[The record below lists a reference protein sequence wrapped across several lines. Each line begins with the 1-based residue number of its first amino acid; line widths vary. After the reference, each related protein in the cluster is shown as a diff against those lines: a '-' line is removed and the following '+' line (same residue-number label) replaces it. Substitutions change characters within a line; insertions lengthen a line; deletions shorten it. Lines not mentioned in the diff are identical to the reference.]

1 MISLPAPAVRGLALL
16 AIGSALVVGHVTF
29 AAAAPNQ
36 MRVKSFMAGRTVS
49 DVDTTGSI
57 SDERGLAENCYSET
71 VQEKTTTG
79 KVIVRRVHECD

>member
-1 MISLPAPAVRGLALL
+1 MAL
-16 AIGSALVVGHVTF
+16 
-29 AAAAPNQ
+29 NQ

-57 SDERGLAENCYSET
+57 SDARNLGENCYSEM

-79 KVIVRRVHECD
+79 KVIVRRVQECD

>member
-36 MRVKSFMAGRTVS
+36 MRVKSF
-49 DVDTTGSI
+49 I
-57 SDERGLAENCYSET
+57 S
-71 VQEKTTTG
+71 
-79 KVIVRRVHECD
+79 

>member
-16 AIGSALVVGHVTF
+16 ALGSALIIGHVTL

-36 MRVKSFMAGRTVS
+36 MRVKSFVAERTVS

-57 SDERGLAENCYSET
+57 PDERSLAENCYSEI
-71 VQEKTTTG
+71 VEEKTTTG
-79 KVIVRRVHECD
+79 KVVVRRVQECD

>member
-1 MISLPAPAVRGLALL
+1 MISLPAPAVRTLALL

-36 MRVKSFMAGRTVS
+36 MRVKSFIADTVS

-57 SDERGLAENCYSET
+57 SDERTLAENCYSEM
-71 VQEKTTTG
+71 VVEKTTTG
-79 KVIVRRVHECD
+79 KVIVRHVQECD